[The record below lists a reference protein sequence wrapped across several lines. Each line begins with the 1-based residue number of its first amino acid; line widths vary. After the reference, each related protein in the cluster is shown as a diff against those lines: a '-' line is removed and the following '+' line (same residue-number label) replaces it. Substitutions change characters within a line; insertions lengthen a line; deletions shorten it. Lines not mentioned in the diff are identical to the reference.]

1 MKYFS
6 VATAFVFYY
15 DAKNSDPLR
24 GSSHVRC
31 YLFLE
36 KSIVI
41 VNNLQQIFIFLI
53 GWMSG

>member
-24 GSSHVRC
+24 GSSHVPC

-36 KSIVI
+36 KSKVI